1 MTAIYQ
7 VLRLVVCLG
16 VIGIGMPF
24 SLVFLLFIDLQNSIL
39 YLRTYVRKKMKN
51 IRLEIRLT
59 EYESKQLEKEAVNRG
74 MTKSEL
80 IRSLIARLPAPV

>member
-1 MTAIYQ
+1 
-7 VLRLVVCLG
+7 
-16 VIGIGMPF
+16 
-24 SLVFLLFIDLQNSIL
+24 
-39 YLRTYVRKKMKN
+39 MKN

-59 EYESKQLEKEAVNRG
+59 EYESRQLEKEAVARG